1 MASFLQNDAADFEN
15 YPTTDERD
23 GGSGDSS
30 GSSRPGRTTG
40 ALLPI
45 DRGTELG
52 AASTIAAAPFVL
64 PWLGGKVTKPVSD
77 VVSSID
83 AAKEVE
89 NAASSARYH
98 LDLADKLDANASA
111 LEGVDALASE
121 KYRLAEEKAIRDS
134 KTGVDTL
141 AAQRAADINAAVA
154 PRLDSLKAYMDV
166 LEDARRGSVGA
177 SFPLDG
183 PIGDVNA
190 AYTFMD
196 PALEDARV
204 ALAIG
209 DPDRFRELSE
219 GHKAKLEDTGAGR
232 KTAYGVD
239 SDILTRFDDAVRRA
253 DAAARFWSAR
263 PGYGV
268 GYGSDVFDPYTGSV
282 TGLRL
287 KPEIVDKFARRGTP
301 DRVGSSGAA
310 GFNAGLAMKYFGI
323 PTLEPLPAPS
333 GTGKAP
339 PAPATDQFGQTAAA
353 LRDLAKGERHKAAPP
368 AWISGGGSKPPTT
381 ETSESKNSKKE
392 GKGQGKGKKI
402 RKAQVGGVVGGGLIG
417 LDALIGKG
425 LDSLLRYRRYKND

>member
-1 MASFLQNDAADFEN
+1 MASFLQNDAADLEN

-23 GGSGDSS
+23 GGPL
-30 GSSRPGRTTG
+30 RPGRTTG

-45 DRGTELG
+45 DRGIELG

-89 NAASSARYH
+89 NATSSAKYH
-98 LDLADKLDANASA
+98 IDLADKLDANASA
-111 LEGVDALASE
+111 LEVVDALASE

-134 KTGVDTL
+134 KAGVDTL

-154 PRLDSLKAYMDV
+154 PRLASLKAYMDV
-166 LEDARRGSVGA
+166 LEGARRGSVGS

-183 PIGDVNA
+183 PIGDVHA

-196 PALEDARV
+196 PALDDARV
-204 ALAIG
+204 ALAVG

-219 GHKAKLEDTGAGR
+219 GHRATLDAAGAGR

-253 DAAARFWSAR
+253 DAAARFWGAR

-287 KPEIVDKFARRGTP
+287 RPEIVDQFARRGTP
-301 DRVGSSGAA
+301 DRVGSSGAG

-333 GTGKAP
+333 GTGKAQ

-353 LRDLAKGERHKAAPP
+353 LRDLAKGERRKAAPA
-368 AWISGGGSKPPTT
+368 AWISGGGSKPSST
-381 ETSESKNSKKE
+381 ETSASKNSKKE
-392 GKGQGKGKKI
+392 
-402 RKAQVGGVVGGGLIG
+402 
-417 LDALIGKG
+417 
-425 LDSLLRYRRYKND
+425 